1 MSTPFSKLSAWRDIK
16 RQALYNAQSGKP
28 LNPTQDFV
36 FKTLFA
42 SPEPDSRE
50 ALRAL
55 VSDCIHRPVRN
66 LSVKNS
72 ETLPGYPEGKLFR
85 LDIHATFNDG
95 EEADIE
101 MQVKKTDDDL
111 IARSL
116 VYAGRLLGDQ
126 LKRGKRYLEVKR
138 VYQIIFMDFT
148 LFPES
153 ERVPRR
159 YSFMEQKEHTCLS
172 DLVELIY
179 YEMPKLK
186 HVAEKYIEKGETP
199 GRLSNEEKW
208 CIFLKYK
215 ELEGMKPL
223 IDEICR
229 EEKGIMLANKRLDKL
244 SRRSDKWARSLSRDK
259 AVTDYKSGLYAAR
272 VKGKAEGKAEA
283 ARNMK
288 AEGDSTEKIARITGL
303 SPEEIEKL

>member
-1 MSTPFSKLSAWRDIK
+1 
-16 RQALYNAQSGKP
+16 
-28 LNPTQDFV
+28 
-36 FKTLFA
+36 
-42 SPEPDSRE
+42 
-50 ALRAL
+50 
-55 VSDCIHRPVRN
+55 
-66 LSVKNS
+66 
-72 ETLPGYPEGKLFR
+72 
-85 LDIHATFNDG
+85 
-95 EEADIE
+95 
-101 MQVKKTDDDL
+101 
-111 IARSL
+111 
-116 VYAGRLLGDQ
+116 
-126 LKRGKRYLEVKR
+126 
-138 VYQIIFMDFT
+138 MDFT

-159 YSFMEQKEHTCLS
+159 YSFMEQREHTCLS

-208 CIFLKYK
+208 CIFLKYQ
-215 ELEGMKPL
+215 EHEGMKPL

-272 VKGKAEGKAEA
+272 VKGKAEGIAEGKAEGIEEGTA
-283 ARNMK
+283 KGIAKAKLDDARNMK